1 MKNILGILILVLI
14 LLPFT
19 LAIIATIMGIDLM
32 GSFGWLG
39 DEIGFVFVMVLWT
52 CITGYLAWNVNK
64 QAFEFETEN
73 PLKKSGNLGFFI
85 CFGIIYSLSFIAL
98 PVWLSQD
105 PFNLGIV
112 KDFLVVLLAIAILI
126 LVVFTYKIT
135 KRELLKKPTRRL
147 IFLMRISLIHL
158 WFLGILVSLAALFII
173 SIILGGGLAAN
184 SIKIFIPNI

>member
-1 MKNILGILILVLI
+1 M
-14 LLPFT
+14 
-19 LAIIATIMGIDLM
+19 AIDLM

-39 DEIGFVFVMVLWT
+39 DEIGFVFIMVLWT
-52 CITGYLAWNVNK
+52 CITVYLAWNVNK

-73 PLKKSGNLGFFI
+73 PLKQSGNLGFFI

-112 KDFLVVLLAIAILI
+112 KEFLVVLLAIAILI

-147 IFLMRISLIHL
+147 VFLMRISLIHL

-184 SIKIFIPNI
+184 SINIYTLNL